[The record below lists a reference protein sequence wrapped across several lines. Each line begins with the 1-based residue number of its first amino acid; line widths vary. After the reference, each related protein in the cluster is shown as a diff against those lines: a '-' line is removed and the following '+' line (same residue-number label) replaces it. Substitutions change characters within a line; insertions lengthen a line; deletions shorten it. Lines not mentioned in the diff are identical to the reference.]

1 MKPVMF
7 TRYVKGS
14 LALILGICG
23 AHASAQ
29 APKEDLFKTVKPQVS
44 VVVHKHPTGADL
56 VDVTVLD
63 PKYPS
68 QLLQTQVEA
77 MCSELNAPAR
87 GLSLR
92 TVSFR
97 QDNSHL
103 DFLRASFG
111 TIGLIG
117 GSGKFN
123 IQPIVKA
130 FAGTPAPYTITGVSI
145 TFDGEKATSDT
156 LGELTGPMVKV
167 QARANQAPDP
177 GVEFRVELTGQ
188 DPKQIVIPDHS
199 VPVSPVTPA
208 PAPRQAPDWPLWL
221 MLGIA
226 AVAVGALVYLALLRM
241 PSNGRKTPPGANPK

>member
-1 MKPVMF
+1 MF

-14 LALILGICG
+14 LALIFGFCC

-29 APKEDLFKTVKPQVS
+29 GTTKEDLFKTVKPQVS

-56 VDVTVLD
+56 VDITVLD

-68 QLLQTQVEA
+68 QLLQSQVEG
-77 MCSELNAPAR
+77 MCTELNAPAR

-97 QDNSHL
+97 TDNNHL

-123 IQPIVKA
+123 IQPIVRA
-130 FAGTPAPYTITGVSI
+130 FAGSPEPYGITGMSI
-145 TFDGEKATSDT
+145 TFDGEKATADT
-156 LGELTGPMVKV
+156 LGNLKGAMVNV

-199 VPVSPVTPA
+199 VKPDPVPPPA
-208 PAPRQAPDWPLWL
+208 PPRQTPDWPLWL

-241 PSNGRKTPPGANPK
+241 PSNGRKTPPGAKP